1 MKAIVNGR
9 IVLPTR
15 TLTGKALLFDDKF
28 RAIVSPEEIG
38 DAQVIDAGG
47 KYVVP
52 GLIDMHIHGYLGNDS
67 SDGEVSE
74 LVAMAEG
81 LAKNGVTGW
90 LPTTMTI
97 SYDALRKAFAAI
109 REAMKPGVNTKGATI
124 LGVNSELSLIH
135 I

>member
-97 SYDALRKAFAAI
+97 SYDALRKAVAAI
-109 REAMKPGVNTKGATI
+109 REAM
-124 LGVNSELSLIH
+124 
-135 I
+135 